1 MEHLQIALGRTEIA
15 TVQNAY
21 NLVDRTSQPVLDL
34 CTERGIAFVPFFPLG
49 SAFVP
54 ENPVLGHPEI
64 RKAASELGRTPAQVA
79 LAWTLAA
86 APNMLLIPG
95 TSSVAHLE
103 ENLAV
108 ADIEVPAALTEAL
121 G

>member
-1 MEHLQIALGRTEIA
+1 MPQRPDALKHLAPNWFASVMGLAGLSLAWGRAEPILGEMAGAGAL
-15 TVQNAY
+15 
-21 NLVDRTSQPVLDL
+21 VL
-34 CTERGIAFVPFFPLG
+34 
-49 SAFVP
+49 
-54 ENPVLGHPEI
+54 
-64 RKAASELGRTPAQVA
+64 AAAAALLFVA